1 MELTIENYYNK
12 IPNKETITTRELLI
26 YLAYYLENNLQPVS
40 AANLKNCCLNLK
52 IRPYSNIPA
61 WLSDNSKGKNAILI
75 KEKPGCYKL
84 ERKMYVKINEFIT
97 GEKNEVP
104 SGELLPRNLIE
115 NAPFYIEKNINEML
129 LCYDNGLY
137 SACLVMVRKLI
148 ETLIIEC
155 FEKYGIE
162 NEIKDANGD
171 FLYLSKLIPCF
182 LNASK
187 WNASRNISKS
197 MDKIK
202 KYGDLSAHN
211 RRFFA
216 KKTDL
221 LDLKTDL
228 RQAIQELGLII
239 GY

>member
-1 MELTIENYYNK
+1 MELAIEDFYKK
-12 IPNKETITTRELLI
+12 IPNKENMSAGKLLP
-26 YLAYYLENNLQPVS
+26 YLVYFLEENLQIVS
-40 AANLKNCCLNLK
+40 AGNLKNCFLALK
-52 IRPYSNIPA
+52 MKPYSNISA
-61 WLSDNSKGKNAILI
+61 WLSKNSKGKQAILI
-75 KEKPGCYKL
+75 TDNSGYKL
-84 ERKMYVKINEFIT
+84 ERNAYLQIKENVN
-97 GEKNEVP
+97 GEIEEVP
-104 SGELLPRNLIE
+104 SEEFLPRNLIV

-129 LCYDNGLY
+129 LCYDKGLY
-137 SACLVMVRKLI
+137 SACLVMMRKLV

-162 NEIKDANGD
+162 NEIKDSNGE
-171 FLYLSKLIPCF
+171 FFYLSKLIPCF

-216 KKTDL
+216 KKADL
-221 LDLKTDL
+221 LDIKDDL
-228 RQAIQELGLII
+228 RQAIQEIGLLI

>member
-1 MELTIENYYNK
+1 M
-12 IPNKETITTRELLI
+12 I

-104 SGELLPRNLIE
+104 SEELLPRNLIE

>member
-26 YLAYYLENNLQPVS
+26 YLAYYLENNLQPIS

-104 SGELLPRNLIE
+104 SEELLPRNLIE

>member
-104 SGELLPRNLIE
+104 SEELLPRNLIE

>member
-97 GEKNEVP
+97 GEKN
-104 SGELLPRNLIE
+104 
-115 NAPFYIEKNINEML
+115 
-129 LCYDNGLY
+129 
-137 SACLVMVRKLI
+137 
-148 ETLIIEC
+148 
-155 FEKYGIE
+155 
-162 NEIKDANGD
+162 
-171 FLYLSKLIPCF
+171 
-182 LNASK
+182 
-187 WNASRNISKS
+187 
-197 MDKIK
+197 
-202 KYGDLSAHN
+202 
-211 RRFFA
+211 RFV
-216 KKTDL
+216 
-221 LDLKTDL
+221 
-228 RQAIQELGLII
+228 
-239 GY
+239 